1 MIAGKSRPTNGQ
13 TANAYFQPFGIEH
26 CYGQRSKIPSVTLN
40 GLSFFSLVSFVSLLS
55 LPLVSLLSLV
65 SSVSSVSL
73 VSSTFVKKS
82 QARCIILFINWFLT
96 SMHSDRL
103 SNMDTILPETSIW
116 QAWRPSNL
124 KPVLRLSGSF
134 AEKGT
139 VSFHQPLL
147 LKDLP
152 EIRSMFWFGNDPKLL
167 SSFQVVA
174 NVVEAKIET
183 FLFGISSVGTMR
195 LGWTDLQIKPHIL
208 YRYRLAILHPWMM
221 MAPKK
226 KNKLKKIPVAS
237 TLVDEPIRRYQEITV
252 SANLS
257 ICLDSHFKKIA
268 FPMSSSLHSIL
279 ALDARRMAQLA
290 QLKLRSKALEFTS
303 SRAPCLPQVLRLC
316 ANEVKISLDW
326 WLRRP

>member
-1 MIAGKSRPTNGQ
+1 
-13 TANAYFQPFGIEH
+13 
-26 CYGQRSKIPSVTLN
+26 
-40 GLSFFSLVSFVSLLS
+40 
-55 LPLVSLLSLV
+55 
-65 SSVSSVSL
+65 
-73 VSSTFVKKS
+73 
-82 QARCIILFINWFLT
+82 
-96 SMHSDRL
+96 
-103 SNMDTILPETSIW
+103 
-116 QAWRPSNL
+116 
-124 KPVLRLSGSF
+124 
-134 AEKGT
+134 
-139 VSFHQPLL
+139 
-147 LKDLP
+147 
-152 EIRSMFWFGNDPKLL
+152 
-167 SSFQVVA
+167 
-174 NVVEAKIET
+174 
-183 FLFGISSVGTMR
+183 MR

-221 MAPKK
+221 MAPQ
-226 KNKLKKIPVAS
+226 KNKKLKIFPVAS